1 MDIKNR
7 SVASAFKSI
16 LRIPSVVVFA
26 TVLCITSG
34 CSGEDLRT
42 CDGMNTYTPAPTE
55 DIAKTEEIKATPT
68 PEINTEKNNADK
80 TPDQQEGNAPV
91 NDDKADTS
99 MDDKETP
106 LIMTYLGVKDYGAPE
121 TNRENMDHFVYR
133 FLHDGV
139 EELYLIDNGE
149 KDKDGKYSYPVQNKL
164 KEGYSY
170 EVSLKKN
177 GSDSGNAT
185 YLIYDVTELPR
196 DDSAVID
203 PKVKGEPGV
212 KTLENFL
219 KTALSPVGTVLYVYG
234 GGWDWQD
241 EGGSVQTVSFGLSE
255 SWVRFFNEH
264 DESYYYKNIDD
275 NVTKK
280 DPATSYYPYGEYNE
294 YYYAGLDCSGYLGW
308 VLYNTLESE
317 ENGTSYVGSSTKFAK
332 RLADLGFGDHS
343 RDVEY
348 MVATR
353 GVRPGDIMS
362 ISGHVW
368 ISLGTC
374 RDGSIVIVHSTPG
387 AKSRNKGQTGGG
399 VQISA
404 IGESKECEAYKL
416 ADTYMSKYYP
426 EWYSRYPV
434 YLCDPSVYMSLLNEN
449 AGRFRWNTESGVLT
463 DKKGIADMKP
473 QELLKR
479 LFNE

>member
-34 CSGEDLRT
+34 CSGKDLRT

-68 PEINTEKNNADK
+68 QEINTEKNNADK

-106 LIMTYLGVKDYGAPE
+106 LLMTYLGVKDYGAPE

-177 GSDSGNAT
+177 SSDSGNAT

-196 DDSAVID
+196 DDSAVMD

-241 EGGSVQTVSFGLSE
+241 AGSSVQCKSIGVAD
-255 SWVRFFNEH
+255 SWKDFFFSNAGK
-264 DESYYYKNIDD
+264 YTYKPD
-275 NVTKK
+275 
-280 DPATSYYPYGEYNE
+280 YYPNGGWNE
-294 YYYAGLDCSGYLGW
+294 YYYAGLDCSGYIGW
-308 VLYNTLESE
+308 VIYNINNTADGE
-317 ENGTSYVGSSTKFAK
+317 EGYVMGSTKMAGNFA
-332 RLADLGFGDHS
+332 
-343 RDVEY
+343 E
-348 MVATR
+348 R
-353 GVRPGDIMS
+353 GWGNAVTSFKASDFKPGDIFS
-362 ISGHVW
+362 LKGHVW
-368 ISLGTC
+368 MCIGTC
-374 RDGSIVIVHSTPG
+374 PDGSIVIAHSTPS
-387 AKSRNKGQTGGG
+387 KSRLGKEGGG
-399 VQISA
+399 VQLSA
-404 IGESKECEAYKL
+404 LGTSKDCEAYKL
-416 ADTYMSKYYP
+416 ADRYMSEFYP
-426 EWYSRYPV
+426 SWYSGYEAV
-434 YLCDPSVYMSLLNEN
+434 LKNYADYTAV
-449 AGRFRWNTESGVLT
+449 SGGATGKFSWKLDGGLLT
-463 DKKGIADMKP
+463 DPDGLAGMSAAEVLRTIYGS
-473 QELLKR
+473 
-479 LFNE
+479 